1 MNTCESSKPLRVII
15 AHASVGSGHKTAAIA
30 ISQAL
35 QSLNDNNENGCEQKI
50 ETKVVDILDYG
61 RIKFDGNAFAS
72 SFTGAARPFYDLT
85 WRYTFT
91 GRLLWGGG
99 TSWSRVIFPK
109 FTQFVRDYKPDAIVC
124 THITAANVA
133 VGAKLICKETYPII
147 CAPTDYEVE
156 GLWPHK
162 YCNLFCVANEQM
174 AETLRARKI
183 VEDKIKITGIP
194 TSLDFNKKTDEVKT
208 RDEFN
213 LPHDKQIVV
222 IQAGA
227 SLPRPYVHLRKV
239 VFELLPY
246 INQFKDL
253 HFAIISGK
261 DSEFEN
267 ELKRQLDSLGVM
279 NTSVFGYVNN
289 MADLM
294 NASNLIVCKAG
305 GMTVTECLCAG
316 KPMILTCRA
325 YGQEK
330 ANVKMLTAAGAATH
344 VTTAREL
351 FDALK
356 LVNENHDALDGVKY
370 GALIL
375 RKPHAAVDIAKET
388 INLAISPD
396 QENIAKKHFLTLMW
410 GKKPARPR

>member
-1 MNTCESSKPLRVII
+1 METHDSSKPLRVVI
-15 AHASVGSGHKTAAIA
+15 AYASVGSGHKTAAIA
-30 ISQAL
+30 ISEAL
-35 QSLNDNNENGCEQKI
+35 QSLNKKNKAVGYRHI
-50 ETKVVDILDYG
+50 ETKVVDILDFG

-72 SFTGAARPFYDLT
+72 SFTGAARPLYDLT

-99 TSWSRVIFPK
+99 TSWSRVMFPR
-109 FTQFVRDYKPDAIVC
+109 FTQFTRDFEPDAIIC
-124 THITAANVA
+124 THITAANAA
-133 VGAKLICKETYPII
+133 VGAKLICKKNFPII

-162 YCNLFCVANEQM
+162 YSDLFCVANEQM

-183 VEDKIKITGIP
+183 IEEKIKITGIP
-194 TSLDFNKKTDEVKT
+194 TSLDFNKHTEQVKT
-208 RDEFN
+208 CDDFN
-213 LPHDKQIVV
+213 LPHDKQLVI

-227 SLPRPYVHLRKV
+227 SLPRPYVHLRRV

-246 INQFKDL
+246 IHQFKDL
-253 HFAIISGK
+253 HFVIIAGK
-261 DSEFEN
+261 DSDFEN
-267 ELKRQLDSLGVM
+267 EIKRRITSLGIE
-279 NTSVFGYVNN
+279 NAQVFGYVNN

-294 NASNLIVCKAG
+294 SISNLIVCKAG

-316 KPMILTCRA
+316 KPIILTCRA

-351 FDALK
+351 FDSLK
-356 LVNENHDALDGVKY
+356 LVNDKHDALDGVKY

-375 RKPHAAVDIAKET
+375 RKPHAAIDIANAT
-388 INLAISPD
+388 IEMTKLSHTKKLP
-396 QENIAKKHFLTLMW
+396 QKHFLTLMW